1 MMVAA
6 ASVLLA
12 GCFTV
17 EASFTIN
24 DDATADLDYLVLI
37 DTEQLEDFAGMLGED
52 ADALGDLSG
61 EALLEEFT
69 GDDDPCGDLTAE
81 LTEYEVSTRQ
91 IDESGEVGVGCTV
104 SGVPVAELSSLGDDT
119 SAFLIEQD
127 ADGTRFNAVLEG
139 VDELAGDPAETGAM
153 TDMLG
158 IELDDLFTIRFIVSA
173 PGTLGANNA
182 SSTSGSAA
190 TWEVKADADFVT
202 DGDATM
208 TAEWTPGDGGGGSSA
223 LIIVLIVAAI
233 GVLAALAV
241 VLFRRSK
248 PTPDAVAAGS
258 DPADMATMAPSA
270 MPPPPPG
277 ATTAPPPPPP
287 GAANAPS
294 TPPPPPST
302 TPPPPPPSA

>member
-248 PTPDAVAAGS
+248 PTPDAAAAGS

-277 ATTAPPPPPP
+277 ATTPPPPPPP

-302 TPPPPPPSA
+302 TPPPPPPPA